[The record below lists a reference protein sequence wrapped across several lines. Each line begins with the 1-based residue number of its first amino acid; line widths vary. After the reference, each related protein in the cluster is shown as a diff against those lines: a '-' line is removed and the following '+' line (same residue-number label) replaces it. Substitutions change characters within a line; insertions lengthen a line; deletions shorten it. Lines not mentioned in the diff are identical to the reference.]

1 MQRTTPFQIYKL
13 LEKSNCR
20 KCGKQ
25 TCMAYAAALISGEA
39 DIEDCPRL
47 DEKAAE
53 ALRGILVVRSPRDDF
68 YAVIE
73 ALRKDVAA
81 LNFNEIAGPLGAEV
95 EDGRLVMTCLGK
107 DFVVN
112 PDGTM
117 ESQCHVN
124 PWVEAML
131 FSYCTSGGTGRTA
144 GEWVTYERLGQGAA
158 AIAAYFERRV
168 AEPLKYVADEHGPI
182 FWDLMTIFDGE
193 RAEGFPS
200 DEAWVLHPLPKVPF
214 LILYTGE
221 EEGQESRLR
230 VLMDKTAADYL
241 RPEVITYTGRGM
253 VEMFKKIIAH
263 HQDHTDKLLFV

>member
-1 MQRTTPFQIYKL
+1 MKRTTPFQIYKL

-20 KCGKQ
+20 RCGKQ

-47 DEKAAE
+47 DEKAVE
-53 ALRGILVVRSPRDDF
+53 TLRDILVVRSPRDDF
-68 YAVIE
+68 YTVIE
-73 ALRKDVAA
+73 TLRKDVSA
-81 LNFNEIAGPLGAEV
+81 LDFNKIAEGLGAEV
-95 EDGRLVMTCLGK
+95 ERGRLVITCLGK

-124 PWVEAML
+124 LWVEITL
-131 FSYCTSGGTGRTA
+131 FSYCTSGSNGTVS

-158 AIAAYFERRV
+158 SIAAYFERRV
-168 AEPLKYVADEHGPI
+168 QEPLRYMADEHGPI
-182 FWDLMTIFDGE
+182 FWDLMSIFDGK
-193 RAEGFPS
+193 RAEGFSS
-200 DEAWVLHPLPKVPF
+200 DEAWVLYPLPKVPF

-230 VLMDKTAADYL
+230 LLLDRTAADYV
-241 RPEVITYTGRGM
+241 RPEIIINTGRGM

-263 HQDHTDKLLFV
+263 HQDHTDKLLFM